1 MIKKKRGE
9 DLDFP
14 EEITEFHHLPDL
26 DQNKEHIADEACWCQ
41 PRLSYKNPETG
52 NEVWV
57 HNLTQ

>member
-1 MIKKKRGE
+1 MIKKKRDE
-9 DLDFP
+9 DLNFP

-26 DQNKEHIADEACWCQ
+26 DPQKEHLADKECWCL
-41 PRLSYKNPETG
+41 PLMTYKNPETG